1 MLGMLTGMRQVKSFR
16 HPQCLTE
23 IAPTWLYGR
32 GQALSTPLHQLPF
45 VPPLRNPSRES
56 FGKAVSNVINSV
68 SLFLFQLKKEVVE
81 KQRMIDGVM
90 DLVRQVITMAN
101 EYRGFFWSVPTTARD
116 RIYNRGEIFHLFN
129 QCTLF
134 SLFFL
139 TFPFL
144 PYLFITP
151 KFFFFS
157 LTAKKRK
164 LEHD

>member
-1 MLGMLTGMRQVKSFR
+1 MLGVLTGIRQVESLR
-16 HPQCLTE
+16 HPQSLTE

-45 VPPLRNPSRES
+45 VPPLPNPSGES

-68 SLFLFQLKKEVVE
+68 SFFLFQLKKEVVE
-81 KQRMIDGVM
+81 KQTMINSIM
-90 DLVRQVITMAN
+90 DAVRQVITN
-101 EYRGFFWSVPTTARD
+101 EYSGFFWSMPTIVRD
-116 RIYNRGEIFHLFN
+116 RVYNRGEIFHLFN

-134 SLFFL
+134 SLFFN
-139 TFPFL
+139 FS
-144 PYLFITP
+144 LFTIFIYHT
-151 KFFFFS
+151 KRFFFS